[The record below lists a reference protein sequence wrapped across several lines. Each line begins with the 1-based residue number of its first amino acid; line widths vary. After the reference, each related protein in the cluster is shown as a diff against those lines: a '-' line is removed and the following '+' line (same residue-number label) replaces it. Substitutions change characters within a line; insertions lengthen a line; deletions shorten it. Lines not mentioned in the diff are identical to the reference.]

1 MPVDMVSLESMLG
14 WAIAIIAFLVGILLA
29 LLAFIF
35 KTLKGDV
42 AALGPQLK
50 ELLVRLARL
59 VHKDE
64 CRDDMQAIRQH
75 QDELDA
81 QMDQLNTRVSHL
93 EGSRKFVE

>member
-1 MPVDMVSLESMLG
+1 MPVDVVSLESLLG
-14 WAIAIIAFLVGILLA
+14 WAIAIIAFLVGMLLA
-29 LLAFIF
+29 L
-35 KTLKGDV
+35 
-42 AALGPQLK
+42 
-50 ELLVRLARL
+50 
-59 VHKDE
+59 KDE